1 MERTVTKQLHFAT
14 WLRVAGMLSI
24 LLCHY
29 VQQSHNALLNMS
41 AQFFNIGVELF
52 IILSGF
58 LFGIRG
64 GGDNRY
70 KGLVSETIK
79 AYLCTL

>member
-1 MERTVTKQLHFAT
+1 MACTVTKQLHFAT
-14 WLRVAGMLSI
+14 WLRVAGMVSI
-24 LLCHY
+24 LLCHF
-29 VQQSHNALLNMS
+29 VQQSWNPYLNMS

-64 GGDNRY
+64 GNRCRN
-70 KGLVSETIK
+70 LVQKTIK

>member
-1 MERTVTKQLHFAT
+1 MGAESKKLSFVT
-14 WLRVAGMLSI
+14 WLRAIGVIFI

-29 VQQSHNALLNMS
+29 VQQSQNAILNIS

-64 GGDNRY
+64 G
-70 KGLVSETIK
+70 
-79 AYLCTL
+79 

>member
-1 MERTVTKQLHFAT
+1 MVKTNYNFAT
-14 WLRVAGMLSI
+14 WLRMAGMLSI

-29 VQQSHNALLNMS
+29 VQQSQNAILNMS

-64 GGDNRY
+64 GANRC
-70 KGLVSETIK
+70 KNLVQKTVR
-79 AYLCTL
+79 AYLYTL

>member
-1 MERTVTKQLHFAT
+1 MAVKNYNFAI
-14 WLRVAGMLSI
+14 WLRVAAMFSI
-24 LLCHY
+24 LLCHF
-29 VQQSHNALLNMS
+29 VQQSQNSYLNMS

-64 GGDNRY
+64 GDNRCRN
-70 KGLVSETIK
+70 LVQKTPK
-79 AYLCTL
+79 AYLCAL

>member
-1 MERTVTKQLHFAT
+1 MVKTNYNFAT
-14 WLRVAGMLSI
+14 WLRMAGMLSI

-29 VQQSHNALLNMS
+29 VQQSQNAILNMS

-64 GGDNRY
+64 GTNRC
-70 KGLVSETIK
+70 KNLVQKTVR
-79 AYLCTL
+79 AYLYTL